1 MSSLSPGEVL
11 CPVCARLCVRFV
23 ASQWG
28 RFVSKL
34 TANILAAHSVGSL
47 SDTQT
52 PGLTLDVTPGGKKLW
67 RFKRRV
73 PARDLDGQPSRDAG
87 VIVKQSGGTYP
98 ATNLQA
104 ARRWAGTINAEVEA
118 GRDPGKARREAKRI
132 EIMTVTA
139 AHRLY
144 MIAVGK
150 GTASRERRV
159 PKPRTVK
166 DKLAIFTRDIEPR
179 IGAKSVYEVKE
190 SHLVAMVKAKAMV
203 APVRANRL
211 IAELKVFFNWCC
223 SLDASDSIA
232 LEVNPAT
239 RLHQLATDET
249 VDAHGNRKNT
259 RTLSDAEIG
268 LFFQAL
274 AVERETYRRGF
285 ALMLLTACRIQE
297 IAQAK
302 ASSIRDGVWYREA
315 SDVKNGEDHA
325 IPLGAWGRALAV
337 GGSEWVLP
345 CENDPKKPQRY
356 VWYKVRDRL
365 IKRMT
370 EANGGPVGHWKPHDL
385 RRTVRSNTRRFGI
398 DHLTAEA
405 MLAHK
410 LPAGVERIYDRH
422 DPIDDL
428 RRAYGAW
435 EAHLAAI
442 VREAGLGEVFGL
454 PVPQEAEI
462 AAAA

>member
-1 MSSLSPGEVL
+1 M
-11 CPVCARLCVRFV
+11 
-23 ASQWG
+23 
-28 RFVSKL
+28 
-34 TANILAAHSVGSL
+34 
-47 SDTQT
+47 
-52 PGLTLDVTPGGKKLW
+52 
-67 RFKRRV
+67 
-73 PARDLDGQPSRDAG
+73 
-87 VIVKQSGGTYP
+87 
-98 ATNLQA
+98 
-104 ARRWAGTINAEVEA
+104 
-118 GRDPGKARREAKRI
+118 
-132 EIMTVTA
+132 
-139 AHRLY
+139 
-144 MIAVGK
+144 
-150 GTASRERRV
+150 
-159 PKPRTVK
+159 
-166 DKLAIFTRDIEPR
+166 
-179 IGAKSVYEVKE
+179 
-190 SHLVAMVKAKAMV
+190 
-203 APVRANRL
+203 
-211 IAELKVFFNWCC
+211 FF
-223 SLDASDSIA
+223 
-232 LEVNPAT
+232 
-239 RLHQLATDET
+239 R
-249 VDAHGNRKNT
+249 
-259 RTLSDAEIG
+259 
-268 LFFQAL
+268 AL

-370 EANGGPVGHWKPHDL
+370 EASGGPVGHWKPHDL

-398 DHLTAEA
+398 GHLTAEA